1 MNDFGGLFPLVVVA
15 FRAEDRL
22 DGFRERFVFGGE
34 SVAEPSGFNRSRPFV
49 PVLTKERIR
58 ISLAQKLEEVGRF
71 RFKRSIYSTR
81 ECIGHY
87 RFAAPTPEHLL
98 PVNYIVGLAAAANE
112 SAEILVAGYAMG
124 SVSMTS
130 YIVH

>member
-81 ECIGHY
+81 ECIGKFTYLFRSTFSGNH
-87 RFAAPTPEHLL
+87 RFELASPL
-98 PVNYIVGLAAAANE
+98 PICRTDTRTS
-112 SAEILVAGYAMG
+112 SAGQLHRR
-124 SVSMTS
+124 SRRRCK
-130 YIVH
+130 